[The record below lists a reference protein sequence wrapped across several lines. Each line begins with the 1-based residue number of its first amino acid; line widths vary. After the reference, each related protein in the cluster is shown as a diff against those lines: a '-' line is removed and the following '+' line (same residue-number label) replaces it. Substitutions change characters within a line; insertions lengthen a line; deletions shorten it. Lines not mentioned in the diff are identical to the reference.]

1 MAGRLTARK
10 IETAKAGKYSDGG
23 NLVAW
28 SPLAKEDF
36 DATYFPDLWRW
47 YRDGGIAH
55 VVAYLRMR
63 DLSGFNPKAPPPKT
77 EAWQAIVDS
86 NVAPETAELADVLD
100 RLDNPD
106 VVTLTQITLEAQDS
120 EFVAWLKDR
129 RNIRQIPHRFA
140 EVGYEPVRNTGAGDG
155 LWKVRGRRQAIYAKR
170 ELSLNERLRAIGRMR
185 K

>member
-36 DATYFPDLWRW
+36 DATYFTDLWRW
-47 YRDGGIAH
+47 YRNGGIAH
-55 VVAYLRMR
+55 VAAYLQTL
-63 DLSGFNPKAPPPKT
+63 DLSSFDPKAPPPKT

-86 NVAPETAELADVLD
+86 NAAPETAELADVLD

-106 VVTLTQITLEAQDS
+106 VVTLRDIMLEAPDS
-120 EFVAWLKDR
+120 DFVAWLKDR
-129 RNIRQIPHRFA
+129 RNGRQIPHRFS

-155 LWKVRGRRQAIYAKR
+155 LWKVRGKRQAIYAKR
-170 ELSLNERLRAIGRMR
+170 ELSLNERLRAIGRM